1 MTGLT
6 SWILKIQMSHQLLLN
21 AVVCYKVLLRF
32 ILQNYL
38 HSFHK
43 IQGRR
48 VMCFDQLS
56 QNLQGR
62 MLYGS
67 TSQPNDKFGLSK
79 S

>member
-1 MTGLT
+1 MTGFT
-6 SWILKIQMSHQLLLN
+6 SWILKIQKSHQLLLY
-21 AVVCYKVLLRF
+21 AVVCYIVLLRF

-38 HSFHK
+38 HSYHK

-48 VMCFDQLS
+48 VLCFEQLS
-56 QNLQGR
+56 QKLQGT

-67 TSQPNDKFGLSK
+67 TSQPNDKLGLSE

>member
-6 SWILKIQMSHQLLLN
+6 SWILKIQKSHLLLLY
-21 AVVCYKVLLRF
+21 AVVCYKILLRF

-38 HSFHK
+38 HSYYK

-48 VMCFDQLS
+48 VMCFEQLS
-56 QNLQGR
+56 QKLQGR

-67 TSQPNDKFGLSK
+67 TSQPNDKLGLSE